1 MVITIGLLFVYDY
14 LWFENEV
21 ALRDGVGARKLL
33 VWFCLTV
40 TRAEQTLLG
49 IVVGHGDRLGW
60 AEIVLLLF
68 IDLSQIKA

>member
-1 MVITIGLLFVYDY
+1 MR
-14 LWFENEV
+14 
-21 ALRDGVGARKLL
+21 AL
-33 VWFCLTV
+33 VWFRLAV